1 MPKSSWSATPV
12 SESTTVYVALGSNLG
27 DRAAYL
33 ARARAAIAVLPDT
46 RLVGESD
53 VEETA
58 PIGPPGQGPYLNQM
72 VAIETMLSPADLLA
86 HLLEIER
93 ANGRQRTVRWG
104 SRTLDLDI
112 VRYGDR
118 AVTEPGLTI
127 PHPQLPNRDF
137 WQRELAQLVQ
147 LESRP

>member
-1 MPKSSWSATPV
+1 V
-12 SESTTVYVALGSNLG
+12 SESTTAYVALGSNLG

-33 ARARAAIAVLPDT
+33 ARARVAIAALPGT

-72 VAIETMLSPADLLA
+72 VAIETMLSPTDLLA
-86 HLLEIER
+86 RLLEIER

>member
-1 MPKSSWSATPV
+1 M
-12 SESTTVYVALGSNLG
+12 SEPTIAYVALGSNLG

-33 ARARAAIAVLPDT
+33 ARARDAIAALPDT

-72 VAIETMLSPADLLA
+72 VAIETMLTPADLLA
-86 HLLEIER
+86 RLFEIER
-93 ANGRQRTVRWG
+93 ANGRERTVRWG

-127 PHPQLPNRDF
+127 PHPELPHRDF
-137 WQRELAQLVQ
+137 WQRELAQLRQ